1 MKIKI
6 NHIKNRSGTNH
17 PSLQKV
23 IRLSYDDYPIK
34 SLPDD
39 YIIWV
44 LDVLQT
50 GYALINIGNAKKRDY
65 RANIILEIIFV
76 CILDGLKFTKS
87 KDAKTSLISLAKF
100 SGREFLPREL
110 KDFGEKYTGLKA
122 IKEYVE
128 EDVFRDIE
136 MALDNDLI
144 SKAESIGEL
153 DKKKK
158 DLAKLHKGIQKRYIK
173 TGGRKKDP
181 FLGAILYKCY
191 CAFDGK
197 LNQTKNERIAQ
208 FVDVIYSNDFIG
220 EKNVKDLV
228 RRRLDYL
235 LKPKGNETIDQ
246 KISVLENQWNSM
258 SFLSNVD
265 KDFLKELMN
274 TLRCYYDL
282 PPKSRTN
289 SYVTNWYN
297 LVIRRHEDATKEI
310 QFRADHN

>member
-6 NHIKNRSGTNH
+6 NHITDHSGTNH

-65 RANIILEIIFV
+65 RAGIILNVIFV

-87 KDAKTSLISLAKF
+87 KDEKVAIINLAKLNE
-100 SGREFLPREL
+100 GKLLPPEL
-110 KDFGEKYTGLKA
+110 KDFGEKYSGLRALKDYMEKDT
-122 IKEYVE
+122 ISN
-128 EDVFRDIE
+128 IE
-136 MALDNDLI
+136 LALDNDLI
-144 SKAESIGEL
+144 SKAESTGEL
-153 DKKKK
+153 DEMKKEI
-158 DLAKLHKGIQKRYIK
+158 AKRHKGIQKRFVK
-173 TGGRKKDP
+173 TGGRRKDP
-181 FLGAILYKCY
+181 FLDAILYRCH
-191 CAFDGK
+191 CAFEGN

-220 EKNVKDLV
+220 EKNIKDLV

-235 LKPKGNETIDQ
+235 LQPTVNKSIDQ
-246 KISVLENQWNSM
+246 KITVLDNQWNLM
-258 SFLSNVD
+258 SHLTIEDQNFI
-265 KDFLKELMN
+265 KGLMN
-274 TLRCYYDL
+274 TLQCY
-282 PPKSRTN
+282 
-289 SYVTNWYN
+289 
-297 LVIRRHEDATKEI
+297 
-310 QFRADHN
+310 